1 MVVLMSVYKNDNPEH
16 LRLSVESILNQT
28 YQDFLLLVGVDGSVG
43 EDLKACLQEFERFE
57 GAAPSTSSGQ
67 GSSKVKVFWFP
78 ENRGLTA
85 VLNNLLEEGKKLQP
99 KYFAR
104 MDADDI
110 SKTDR
115 FEKQVKY
122 LEDHPELNVIGG
134 AIEEMDYDGKL
145 NGKVIHYPLTHD
157 ECFRF
162 FATRNPLAHPA
173 VMFNAKFFDKVESYN
188 ASYKKNQDTEL
199 WYRAFKAG
207 CQFGNLEDV
216 VLTFRV
222 SKDMYKRRGGKKF
235 AKEVL
240 KLRNEIN
247 RGLGYGLKAT
257 LFGYAYYIMAISP
270 GWVKKFAY
278 TVFR

>member
-1 MVVLMSVYKNDNPEH
+1 MSVYKSDNSEH
-16 LRLSVESILNQT
+16 LKLSVDSILNQT
-28 YQDFLLLVGVDGSVG
+28 FQDFLLLVGVDGAVSG
-43 EDLKACLQEFERFE
+43 ELEQTLKSYDGNA
-57 GAAPSTSSGQ
+57 
-67 GSSKVKVFWFP
+67 KVNIFWFA

-99 KYFAR
+99 MYFAR

-122 LEDHPELNVIGG
+122 LEGHKDLDVIGG
-134 AIEEMDYDGKL
+134 AIEEMEYDGHL
-145 NGKVIHYPLTHD
+145 NDKIIHYPRTHQ
-157 ECFRF
+157 ECFDF

-173 VMFNAKFFDKVESYN
+173 VMFRVSFFDKVASYN

-199 WYRAFKAG
+199 WYRAFMAG
-207 CQFGNLEDV
+207 CKFGNLEDI

-222 SKDMYKRRGGKKF
+222 SKDMYKRRGGTKF

-270 GWVKKFAY
+270 GWVKKFVY
-278 TVFR
+278 TTFR

>member
-1 MVVLMSVYKNDNPEH
+1 MKDIDMVVLMSVYKNDNTEH
-16 LRLSVESILNQT
+16 LKLSIESILNQT
-28 YQDFLLLVGVDGSVG
+28 YQKFVLLIGVDGVVKDALV
-43 EDLKACLQEFERFE
+43 EVLKGYETDDR
-57 GAAPSTSSGQ
+57 
-67 GSSKVKVFWFP
+67 VRVFWFK

-99 KYFAR
+99 KYIAR

-115 FEKQVKY
+115 FEKQVAY
-122 LEDHPELNVIGG
+122 MEQHEELDVIGG
-134 AIEEMDYDGKL
+134 AIEEMNYSGEL
-145 NGKVIHYPLTHD
+145 NGKVIRYPLTHD
-157 ECFRF
+157 ECFKF

-173 VMFNAKFFDKVESYN
+173 VMFRARFFDKVTSYN
-188 ASYKKNQDTEL
+188 AAYKKNQDTEL

-207 CQFGNLEDV
+207 CKFGNLEDV

-222 SKDMYKRRGGKKF
+222 SKDMYRRRGGTKF

-247 RGLGYGLKAT
+247 RGLGYGLKAKA
-257 LFGYAYYIMAISP
+257 FGYAYYIMAISP

>member
-1 MVVLMSVYKNDNPEH
+1 MNNMNLRRQMVVLMSVYKNDNPAH
-16 LRLSVESILNQT
+16 LRLSVDSIFNQS
-28 YQDFLLLVGVDGSVG
+28 YQDFLLLIGVDGVIG
-43 EDLKACLQEFERFE
+43 GDLADTLRYYE
-57 GAAPSTSSGQ
+57 GNP
-67 GSSKVKVFWFP
+67 KVKIFWFA

-85 VLNNLLEEGKKLQP
+85 VLNNLLEEGKQIHP
-99 KYFAR
+99 VYYAR

-110 SKTDR
+110 SYTDR

-122 LEDHPELNVIGG
+122 LNENPELDVIGG
-134 AIEEMDYDGKL
+134 AIEEMEYDGTL
-145 NGKVIHYPLTHD
+145 NGKVIQYPLTHQ
-157 ECFRF
+157 ECFVF

-173 VMFNAKFFDKVESYN
+173 VMFRASFFDKVASYN

-207 CQFGNLEDV
+207 CKFGNLKDV

-222 SKDMYKRRGGKKF
+222 SKDMYKRRGGTRF

-240 KLRNEIN
+240 KLRKEIN
-247 RGLGYGLKAT
+247 KGLGYGLKAT
-257 LFGYAYYIMAISP
+257 LFGYAYYVMAISP

-278 TVFR
+278 RVFR

>member
-1 MVVLMSVYKNDNPEH
+1 MDIDMKDNNMVVLMSVYKNDNPEH
-16 LRLSVESILNQT
+16 LKLSIDSIMNQT
-28 YQDFLLLVGVDGSVG
+28 YQDFLLMVGVDGAVG
-43 EDLKACLQEFERFE
+43 EGLGRTVQHYLDH
-57 GAAPSTSSGQ
+57 P
-67 GSSKVKVFWFP
+67 KVKVFWFP

-115 FEKQVKY
+115 FEKQVAY
-122 LEDHPELNVIGG
+122 LEAHPELDVIGG
-134 AIEEMDYDGKL
+134 AIEEMEYDGKL
-145 NGKVIHYPLTHD
+145 NGKVINYPLTHD

-188 ASYKKNQDTEL
+188 ASFKKNQDTEL

-207 CQFGNLEDV
+207 CKFGNLKDV
-216 VLTFRV
+216 VLSFRV
-222 SKDMYKRRGGKKF
+222 SKDMYKRRGGTKF

-240 KLRNEIN
+240 KLRKEIN
-247 RGLGYGLKAT
+247 RGLGYGIKAT

-270 GWVKKFAY
+270 GWVKKIAY

>member
-1 MVVLMSVYKNDNPEH
+1 MSDKNMIILMSVYKNDNPEH
-16 LRLSVESILNQT
+16 LKLSVESILNQT
-28 YQDFLLLVGVDGSVG
+28 YQDFLLFVGVDGSISDG
-43 EDLKACLQEFERFE
+43 LSEILHGYEDDAR
-57 GAAPSTSSGQ
+57 
-67 GSSKVKVFWFP
+67 VKVFWFN

-85 VLNNLLEEGKKLQP
+85 VLNNLLEDGKKMQP
-99 KYFAR
+99 AYFAR

-115 FEKQVKY
+115 LEKQVKY
-122 LEDHPELNVIGG
+122 LESHPGLDVIGG
-134 AIEEMDYDGKL
+134 AIEEMEYDGKL
-145 NGKVIHYPLTHD
+145 NGKVINYPLTND

-173 VMFNAKFFDKVESYN
+173 VMFRARFFDKVTSYN

-207 CQFGNLEDV
+207 CKFGNLKDV

-222 SKDMYKRRGGKKF
+222 SKDMYKRRGGAKF

-240 KLRNEIN
+240 DLRKEIN
-247 RGLGYGLKAT
+247 RGLGYGIKAT

-270 GWVKKFAY
+270 GWVKRIAY

>member
-1 MVVLMSVYKNDNPEH
+1 MCETNIVVLMSVYKNDNPEH

-28 YQDFLLLVGVDGSVG
+28 YQDFLLMIGVDGAVSDGLSDVLRG
-43 EDLKACLQEFERFE
+43 YESDSRIRL
-57 GAAPSTSSGQ
+57 
-67 GSSKVKVFWFP
+67 FWFK

-85 VLNNLLEEGKKLQP
+85 VLNNLLEEGKKMQP

-115 FEKQVKY
+115 LEKQVKY
-122 LEDHPELNVIGG
+122 LQENEDLDVIGG
-134 AIEEMDYDGKL
+134 AIEEMEYDGKL

-157 ECFRF
+157 ECFSF

-188 ASYKKNQDTEL
+188 ALFKKNQDTEL

-207 CQFGNLEDV
+207 CKFGNLEDV

-222 SKDMYKRRGGKKF
+222 SKDMYKRRGGTKF

-257 LFGYAYYIMAISP
+257 LFGYAYFIMAISP

-278 TVFR
+278 KVFR

>member
-1 MVVLMSVYKNDNPEH
+1 MNIANNDRQMVVLMSVYKNDNPVH
-16 LRLSVESILNQT
+16 LRLSVDSILNQT
-28 YQDFLLLVGVDGSVG
+28 YQEFLLLIGVDGAIGNGLADTLHSYDG
-43 EDLKACLQEFERFE
+43 N
-57 GAAPSTSSGQ
+57 P
-67 GSSKVKVFWFP
+67 KVKTFWFT

-85 VLNNLLEEGKKLQP
+85 VLNNLLEEGKKMQP
-99 KYFAR
+99 TYIAR

-110 SKTDR
+110 SHADR

-122 LEDHPELNVIGG
+122 LNENPGLDVIGG
-134 AIEEMDYDGKL
+134 AIEEMEYDGSL
-145 NGKVIHYPLTHD
+145 NGKVIQYPLTHQ
-157 ECFRF
+157 ECFDF

-173 VMFNAKFFDKVESYN
+173 VMFRASFFDKVTSYN

-207 CQFGNLEDV
+207 CKFGNLKDV

-222 SKDMYKRRGGKKF
+222 SKDMYKRRGGTKF

-240 KLRNEIN
+240 KLRKEIN
-247 RGLGYGLKAT
+247 KGLGYGLKAT
-257 LFGYAYYIMAISP
+257 LFGYAYYVMAISP

-278 TVFR
+278 RVFR

>member
-1 MVVLMSVYKNDNPEH
+1 MKNMIVLMSVYKNDNPEH
-16 LRLSVESILNQT
+16 LKLSIDSIFNQT
-28 YQDFLLLVGVDGSVG
+28 YQEFLLLVGVDGVVSDEIKASLEEYEKFESV
-43 EDLKACLQEFERFE
+43 R
-57 GAAPSTSSGQ
+57 
-67 GSSKVKVFWFP
+67 VFWFK

-85 VLNNLLEEGKKLQP
+85 VLNNLLEQGRKLQP

-122 LEDHPELNVIGG
+122 LEAHPDLDVIGG
-134 AIEEMDYDGKL
+134 AIEEMEYDGKL
-145 NGKVIHYPLTHD
+145 NGKVIRYPLTHD

-173 VMFNAKFFDKVESYN
+173 VMFRARFFDKVTSYN

-207 CQFGNLEDV
+207 CKFGNLKDV

-222 SKDMYKRRGGKKF
+222 SKDMYKRRGGAKF

-240 KLRNEIN
+240 DLRKEIN
-247 RGLGYGLKAT
+247 RGLGYGIKAA

-270 GWVKKFAY
+270 GWVKRIAY

>member
-16 LRLSVESILNQT
+16 LKLSIDSILNQT
-28 YQDFLLLVGVDGSVG
+28 YQEFLLLIGVDGVVSDGLSEVLHG
-43 EDLKACLQEFERFE
+43 YEDDAR
-57 GAAPSTSSGQ
+57 
-67 GSSKVKVFWFP
+67 VKVFWFK

-85 VLNNLLEEGKKLQP
+85 VLNNLLEEGRKLQP
-99 KYFAR
+99 RYLAR

-122 LEDHPELNVIGG
+122 LEAHPDLDVIGG
-134 AIEEMDYDGKL
+134 AIEEMEYDGKL
-145 NGKVIHYPLTHD
+145 NGKVIRYPLTHV

-173 VMFNAKFFDKVESYN
+173 VMFCASFFDKVTSYN

-207 CQFGNLEDV
+207 CKFGNLEDV

-222 SKDMYKRRGGKKF
+222 SKDMYKRRGGAKF

-247 RGLGYGLKAT
+247 RGLGYGIKAT
-257 LFGYAYYIMAISP
+257 LFGYAYYVMAISP

-278 TVFR
+278 NVFR

>member
-1 MVVLMSVYKNDNPEH
+1 MEKMIVLMSVYKNDNPEH
-16 LRLSVESILNQT
+16 LRLSIDSILNQT
-28 YQDFLLLVGVDGSVG
+28 YQDFLILVGVDGSVG
-43 EDLKACLQEFERFE
+43 EDLEHTLHKYE
-57 GAAPSTSSGQ
+57 GNP
-67 GSSKVKVFWFP
+67 KVKVFWFP
-78 ENRGLTA
+78 KNRGLTA
-85 VLNNLLEEGKKLQP
+85 VLNNLLEEGKKMQP
-99 KYFAR
+99 MYIAR

-122 LEDHPELNVIGG
+122 LEEHEDLDVIGG
-134 AIEEMDYDGKL
+134 AIEEMEYDGKL

-157 ECFRF
+157 ECFHF

-173 VMFNAKFFDKVESYN
+173 VMFNAKFFDKVTSYN

-207 CQFGNLEDV
+207 CKFGNLEDV

-222 SKDMYKRRGGKKF
+222 SKDMYKRRGGTKF

-247 RGLGYGLKAT
+247 RGLGYGMKAT

-270 GWVKKFAY
+270 GCVKKFAY

>member
-1 MVVLMSVYKNDNPEH
+1 MKEVNDGKQMVVLMSVYKNDNPEH
-16 LRLSVESILNQT
+16 LRLSVDSILNQT
-28 YQDFLLLVGVDGSVG
+28 YQDFLLLIGVDGAIGV
-43 EDLKACLQEFERFE
+43 DLADTLYSYDKN
-57 GAAPSTSSGQ
+57 P
-67 GSSKVKVFWFP
+67 KVKILWF
-78 ENRGLTA
+78 EDNRGLTA
-85 VLNNLLEEGKKLQP
+85 VLNNLLDEGKKLHP
-99 KYFAR
+99 AYYAR

-110 SKTDR
+110 SYTDR

-122 LEDHPELNVIGG
+122 LMANPELDVIGG
-134 AIEEMDYDGKL
+134 AIEEMKYGGSL
-145 NGKVIHYPLTHD
+145 NGKVIQYPLTHQ
-157 ECFRF
+157 ECFDF

-173 VMFNAKFFDKVESYN
+173 VMFRASFFDKVSSYN

-207 CQFGNLEDV
+207 CKFGNLKDV

-222 SKDMYKRRGGKKF
+222 SKDMYKRRGGTKF

-247 RGLGYGLKAT
+247 KGLGYGLKAT
-257 LFGYAYYIMAISP
+257 LFGYAYYIMAYSP

-278 TVFR
+278 RVFR

>member
-1 MVVLMSVYKNDNPEH
+1 MNKTKIVVLMSVYRNDNPDH
-16 LRLSVESILNQT
+16 LRLSVDSILNQT
-28 YQDFLLLVGVDGSVG
+28 YQDFLLLVGVDGAVSG
-43 EDLKACLQEFERFE
+43 ELEQTL
-57 GAAPSTSSGQ
+57 SSYNGHT
-67 GSSKVKVFWFP
+67 KVKIFWFK

-99 KYFAR
+99 TYFAR

-110 SKTDR
+110 SKINR

-122 LEDHPELNVIGG
+122 MEANLELDVIGG
-134 AIEEMDYDGKL
+134 AIEEMEYDGQL
-145 NGKVIHYPLTHD
+145 NGKVIHYPLTHR
-157 ECFRF
+157 ECYDF
-162 FATRNPLAHPA
+162 FAFRNPLAHPA
-173 VMFNAKFFDKVESYN
+173 VMFRFSFFDKVVSYN

-207 CQFGNLEDV
+207 CKFGNLNDI

-222 SKDMYKRRGGKKF
+222 SKDMYKRRGGIKF

-240 KLRNEIN
+240 RLRNEIN
-247 RGLGYGLKAT
+247 RNLGYGMKAT

-270 GWVKKFAY
+270 GWLKKFAY
-278 TVFR
+278 KTFR

>member
-16 LRLSVESILNQT
+16 LKLSIDSILNQT
-28 YQDFLLLVGVDGSVG
+28 YQEFVLLVGVDGAVSDG
-43 EDLKACLQEFERFE
+43 LRACLE
-57 GAAPSTSSGQ
+57 GYVDSTNSPTAN
-67 GSSKVKVFWFP
+67 KVKVFWFK

-85 VLNNLLEEGKKLQP
+85 VLNNLLEEGKKMQP
-99 KYFAR
+99 KYIAR

-115 FEKQVKY
+115 FEKQVKM
-122 LEDHPELNVIGG
+122 LEKNQELDVIGG
-134 AIEEMDYDGKL
+134 AIEEMEYDGRL

-173 VMFNAKFFDKVESYN
+173 VMFRARFFEKATSYN
-188 ASYKKNQDTEL
+188 AAYKKNQDTEL

-207 CQFGNLEDV
+207 CRFGNLEDV

-222 SKDMYKRRGGKKF
+222 SKDMYKRRGGTKF

-240 KLRNEIN
+240 RLRNEIN
-247 RGLGYGLKAT
+247 RGLGYGMKAT
-257 LFGYAYYIMAISP
+257 MFGYAYYIMAISP

-278 TVFR
+278 RVFR

>member
-1 MVVLMSVYKNDNPEH
+1 MSDTKMIVLMSVYKNDNPEH
-16 LRLSVESILNQT
+16 LKLSIDSILKQT
-28 YQDFLLLVGVDGSVG
+28 YQEFVLLVGIDGAIG
-43 EDLKACLQEFERFE
+43 ENLADAVRGYESN
-57 GAAPSTSSGQ
+57 AN
-67 GSSKVKVFWFP
+67 VKVFWFK

-85 VLNNLLEEGKKLQP
+85 VLNNLLEEGKKMQP
-99 KYFAR
+99 AYIAR

-122 LEDHPELNVIGG
+122 LEVHPELDVIGG
-134 AIEEMDYDGKL
+134 AIEEMEYDGKL
-145 NGKVIHYPLTHD
+145 NGKVIRYPLTHD
-157 ECFRF
+157 ECFHF

-173 VMFNAKFFDKVESYN
+173 VMFRARFFDKVRAYN

-199 WYRAFKAG
+199 WYKAFKAG
-207 CQFGNLEDV
+207 CKFGNLKDI

-222 SKDMYKRRGGKKF
+222 SKDMYKRRGGTKF

-240 KLRNEIN
+240 TLRNEIN
-247 RGLGYGLKAT
+247 RGLGYGMKAT
-257 LFGYAYYIMAISP
+257 LFGYAYYVMAVSP

>member
-1 MVVLMSVYKNDNPEH
+1 MNRIVVLLSVYKNDNPEH
-16 LRLSVESILNQT
+16 LKLSIDSILNQT
-28 YQDFLLLVGVDGSVG
+28 YQEFLLLVGVDGAVAVG
-43 EDLKACLQEFERFE
+43 LAEVLHGYEADGR
-57 GAAPSTSSGQ
+57 
-67 GSSKVKVFWFP
+67 VKVFWFK

-85 VLNNLLEEGKKLQP
+85 VLNNLLEEGKNLNP
-99 KYFAR
+99 MYLAR

-115 FEKQVKY
+115 FEKQVRY
-122 LEDHPELNVIGG
+122 LEEHKDLDVIGG
-134 AIEEMDYDGKL
+134 AIEEMNYDGSL

-188 ASYKKNQDTEL
+188 ASFKKNQDTEL

-207 CQFGNLEDV
+207 CKFGNLEDV

-222 SKDMYKRRGGKKF
+222 SKDMYKRRGGTKF

-247 RGLGYGLKAT
+247 RDLGYGMKAT
-257 LFGYAYYIMAISP
+257 LFGYAYYIMAVSP
-270 GWVKKFAY
+270 GMVKKFAY
-278 TVFR
+278 RMFR

>member
-1 MVVLMSVYKNDNPEH
+1 MIVLMSVYKNDNTEH
-16 LRLSVESILNQT
+16 LNLSIESILNQT
-28 YQDFLLLVGVDGSVG
+28 YQKFVLLIGVDGAVKDALV
-43 EDLKACLQEFERFE
+43 EVLKGYEADER
-57 GAAPSTSSGQ
+57 
-67 GSSKVKVFWFP
+67 VKVFWFKG
-78 ENRGLTA
+78 NRGLTA

-99 KYFAR
+99 RYFAR

-110 SKTDR
+110 SKIDR
-115 FEKQVKY
+115 FKKQVAY
-122 LEDHPELNVIGG
+122 LDQHEELDVIGG
-134 AIEEMDYDGKL
+134 AIEEMNYSGEL
-145 NGKVIHYPLTHD
+145 NGKVIRYPLSHD
-157 ECFRF
+157 ECFSF

-173 VMFNAKFFDKVESYN
+173 VMFRSRFFDKVTSYN
-188 ASYKKNQDTEL
+188 AAYKKNQDTEL

-207 CQFGNLEDV
+207 CKFGNLEDV

-222 SKDMYKRRGGKKF
+222 SKDMYRRRGGTKF

-247 RGLGYGLKAT
+247 RGLGYGLKAKA
-257 LFGYAYYIMAISP
+257 FGYAYYIMAISP

>member
-1 MVVLMSVYKNDNPEH
+1 MSDAKIIVLMSVYKNDNPEH
-16 LRLSVESILNQT
+16 LKLSIDSILNQT
-28 YQDFLLLVGVDGSVG
+28 YQEFVLLVGIDGAIG
-43 EDLKACLQEFERFE
+43 EELADAVRGYESN
-57 GAAPSTSSGQ
+57 AN
-67 GSSKVKVFWFP
+67 VKVFWFK

-122 LEDHPELNVIGG
+122 LEEHEDLDVIGG
-134 AIEEMDYDGKL
+134 AIEEMEYDGKL

-173 VMFNAKFFDKVESYN
+173 VMFRARFFDKATSYN

-199 WYRAFKAG
+199 WFRAFKAG
-207 CQFGNLEDV
+207 CKFGNLEDV

-222 SKDMYKRRGGKKF
+222 SKDMYKRRGGTKF

-247 RGLGYGLKAT
+247 RGLGYGMKAT

>member
-1 MVVLMSVYKNDNPEH
+1 MEKMIVLMSVYKNDNPEH
-16 LRLSVESILNQT
+16 LKLSIDSILNQT
-28 YQDFLLLVGVDGSVG
+28 YQEFLLLVGVDGSVAEELG
-43 EDLKACLQEFERFE
+43 RTLHIYEDN
-57 GAAPSTSSGQ
+57 P
-67 GSSKVKVFWFP
+67 KVKVFWLP
-78 ENRGLTA
+78 VNRGLTA
-85 VLNNLLEEGKKLQP
+85 VLNNLLEEGKKMQP

-122 LEDHPELNVIGG
+122 LESHQDMDVIGG
-134 AIEEMDYDGKL
+134 AIEEMEYDGKL

-157 ECFRF
+157 ECFHF

-173 VMFNAKFFDKVESYN
+173 VMFRARFFDMATSYN
-188 ASYKKNQDTEL
+188 VSYKKNQDTEL

-207 CQFGNLEDV
+207 CKFGNLEDV

-222 SKDMYKRRGGKKF
+222 SKDMYKRRGGTKF

-247 RGLGYGLKAT
+247 RGLGYGIKAT
-257 LFGYAYYIMAISP
+257 LFGYAYYVMAISP
-270 GWVKKFAY
+270 GCVKKFAY
-278 TVFR
+278 KVFR

>member
-1 MVVLMSVYKNDNPEH
+1 MEKMIVLMSVYKNDNPEH
-16 LRLSVESILNQT
+16 LKLSIDSILNQT
-28 YQDFLLLVGVDGSVG
+28 YQDFLLLVGVDGAISG
-43 EDLKACLQEFERFE
+43 DLKACLEEFEKLENVR
-57 GAAPSTSSGQ
+57 
-67 GSSKVKVFWFP
+67 VFWFP

-122 LEDHPELNVIGG
+122 LEAHPELDVIGG
-134 AIEEMDYDGKL
+134 AIEEMEYDGKL

-188 ASYKKNQDTEL
+188 ASFKKNQDTEL

-207 CQFGNLEDV
+207 CKFGNLEDI

-222 SKDMYKRRGGKKF
+222 SKDMYKRRGGTKF

>member
-1 MVVLMSVYKNDNPEH
+1 MDKKNMIVLMSVYKNDNPEH
-16 LRLSVESILNQT
+16 LKLSIDSILNQT
-28 YQDFLLLVGVDGSVG
+28 YQDFLLLVGIDGAIG
-43 EDLKACLQEFERFE
+43 GDLADAVR
-57 GAAPSTSSGQ
+57 GYDTSTSSATG
-67 GSSKVKVFWFP
+67 SKVKVFWFK

-85 VLNNLLEEGKKLQP
+85 VLNNLLEEGKMLQP

-115 FEKQVKY
+115 FEKQVAY
-122 LEDHPELNVIGG
+122 LEAHPDLDVIGG
-134 AIEEMDYDGKL
+134 AIEEMEYDGKL

-188 ASYKKNQDTEL
+188 ASFKKNQDTEL

-207 CQFGNLEDV
+207 CKFGNLEDV

-222 SKDMYKRRGGKKF
+222 SKDMYKRRGGTKF

-247 RGLGYGLKAT
+247 RGLGYGMKAT

-278 TVFR
+278 KVFR

>member
-1 MVVLMSVYKNDNPEH
+1 MSDINIVVLMSVYKNDNPEH
-16 LRLSVESILNQT
+16 LKLSIDSILNQT
-28 YQDFLLLVGVDGSVG
+28 YQDFLILVGVDGSVG
-43 EDLKACLQEFERFE
+43 EDLGRTLQHYQDTE
-57 GAAPSTSSGQ
+57 P
-67 GSSKVKVFWFP
+67 KVRVFWFP
-78 ENRGLTA
+78 VNRGLTA

-104 MDADDI
+104 MDTDDI

-115 FEKQVKY
+115 FEKQVAY
-122 LEDHPELNVIGG
+122 LEAHPELDVIGG
-134 AIEEMDYDGKL
+134 AIEEMEYDGKL
-145 NGKVIHYPLTHD
+145 NGKVINYPLTHD

-188 ASYKKNQDTEL
+188 ASFKKNQDTEL

-207 CQFGNLEDV
+207 CKFGNLKDI

-222 SKDMYKRRGGKKF
+222 SKDMYKRRGGAKF

-240 KLRNEIN
+240 DLRKEIN
-247 RGLGYGLKAT
+247 RGLGYGIKAT

-270 GWVKKFAY
+270 GWVKKIAY

>member
-1 MVVLMSVYKNDNPEH
+1 MANMNMIVLMSVYKNDNPEH
-16 LRLSVESILNQT
+16 LKLSVDSILNQT
-28 YQDFLLLVGVDGSVG
+28 YQEFLLLVGVDGAIG
-43 EDLKACLQEFERFE
+43 EELANTVRGYESN
-57 GAAPSTSSGQ
+57 PN
-67 GSSKVKVFWFP
+67 VNVFWFK

-115 FEKQVKY
+115 FEKQVAY
-122 LEDHPELNVIGG
+122 LEAHPELDVIGG
-134 AIEEMDYDGKL
+134 AIEEMEYDGKL

-188 ASYKKNQDTEL
+188 ASFKKNQDTEL

-207 CQFGNLEDV
+207 CKFGNLEDI
-216 VLTFRV
+216 VLSFRV
-222 SKDMYKRRGGKKF
+222 SKDMYKRRGGTKF

-257 LFGYAYYIMAISP
+257 LFGYAYFIMAISP

-278 TVFR
+278 KVFR